1 MLQHPNTLPQSGGLV
16 TSGALNPPQA
26 RGQKSRKA
34 KAPGERNT
42 GPAWPLDDPHGRS
55 GFGAG
60 CRFCG
65 PDYGFHSGILL
76 FQHAVGHA
84 PSGQDDDGIFASYIG
99 QSYSEYYQSCATY
112 ARTFEEK
119 NTIEL
124 QFINTSGRLVASSY
138 GQWAGVSPT
147 TSDISDAMKTGEMAT
162 YVGKDPATGER
173 IMAVSS
179 PMIYSSGEVIGVLR
193 YVTSMK
199 IVDRQLTF
207 VALAAIAAGCLFVLV
222 VFLSSNFYIRSI
234 LEPVAEITAT
244 AKRIAGGSYGVQIQ
258 SKYDDEIGDLAQTIN
273 DMSNKI
279 NQNEKMQTEFIS
291 SLSHELRTPLTAI
304 SGWSETLLS
313 GETLDPEETRRGIGI
328 IQRESRRLTEMV
340 TELLDF
346 TRMEDGRM
354 TLNVEMTDLR
364 AEFEDTVYMYGSRL
378 RQEGIQLRVLDNDDD
393 IPEIPCDP
401 KRMRQVLL
409 NILDNAAKHG
419 GEGKRIDASIGL
431 EGDSVIIRIR
441 DYGPGIPED
450 ELPLVKKKFF
460 KGSSKARGS
469 GIGLA
474 VCDEIVEMHGG
485 SLTLSNAVG
494 GGTLVVICLP
504 ATAQ

>member
-1 MLQHPNTLPQSGGLV
+1 MGRKPGKKGER
-16 TSGALNPPQA
+16 A
-26 RGQKSRKA
+26 SRKKKNKGLRGRWLTHTVGPVSILAAVCVVIITACFAVYYYSNMQADLSHRA
-34 KAPGERNT
+34 KTTTEFLAN
-42 GPAWPLDDPHGRS
+42 
-55 GFGAG
+55 
-60 CRFCG
+60 
-65 PDYGFHSGILL
+65 
-76 FQHAVGHA
+76 
-84 PSGQDDDGIFASYIG
+84 YIG
-99 QSYSEYYQSCATY
+99 QSYNEYYQSCISY
-112 ARTFEEK
+112 ARSFEDK

-124 QFINTSGRLVASSY
+124 QFISTGGRIVASSY
-138 GQWAGVSPT
+138 GQWAGKNPT
-147 TSDISDAMKTGEMAT
+147 TPDVQNAMDTQKIASYLGR
-162 YVGKDPATGER
+162 DPATGER

-179 PMIYSSGEVIGVLR
+179 PMIYRNGEVIGVLR

-199 IVDRQLTF
+199 LVDRQLAF
-207 VALAAIAAGCLFVLV
+207 AALIALGAGALFVLV
-222 VFLSSNFYIRSI
+222 VIISSSFYIRSI

-244 AKRIAGGSYGVQIQ
+244 AKRIAGGSYGVQIKSQ
-258 SKYDDEIGDLAQTIN
+258 YDDEIGELAQTIN

-279 NQNEKMQTEFIS
+279 NQNEKLQTEFIS

-313 GETLDPEETRRGIGI
+313 GDALDPEETRRGIAI

-378 RQEGIQLRVLDNDDD
+378 RQEGIALRVLDNDDD

-419 GEGKRIDASIGL
+419 GEGKVIEASMAL
-431 EGDSVIIRIR
+431 EGENIVIRIR

-485 SLTLSNAVG
+485 RLDLENAPG
-494 GGTLVVICLP
+494 GGTLVTIRLP
-504 ATAQ
+504 AAEQ